1 MRAISG
7 VTDAGG
13 SRCFILYN
21 DLSHFCQTGKLKQA
35 DYSGYSR
42 ELEIIVKNFSS
53 DCDRS
58 KNDNVFIVKD
68 CRITLNDSD
77 YSNFLYMALITLFG
91 RSDFDLDY
99 ALKLYNYFI
108 LAAIERQDELYD
120 AGYDEYIIDRMC
132 LDHVFNGVVYNIII
146 SNTNKDV
153 DDIHLTISND
163 LKVNN
168 AIPMLMSKIRP
179 YSTEYD
185 FYGLYDSIIG
195 YTYFLKN
202 KKNYGLRNSGLL
214 RTYIGVDIS
223 NGLVKIGKSKDLYT
237 RESCLRVSNI
247 YFYMIAYVDMDIERE
262 LHIKYSVYNV
272 DREWFHLNKK
282 QVKEIISKYNFRIIE
297 SNVKYIDNIY
307 DI

>member
-1 MRAISG
+1 MNK
-7 VTDAGG
+7 DH
-13 SRCFILYN
+13 ILGLYD

-42 ELEIIVKNFSS
+42 ELEIIVKKFSS

-58 KNDNVFIVKD
+58 KNDNVFIVED
-68 CRITLNDSD
+68 CRITSNDSD

-108 LAAIERQDELYD
+108 LAAIERQDELHD

-247 YFYMIAYVDMDIERE
+247 HFYMIAYVDMDIERE

-282 QVKEIISKYNFRIIE
+282 QVKGIISKYNFRIIE
-297 SNVKYIDNIY
+297 SNAKYIDNIY

>member
-1 MRAISG
+1 M
-7 VTDAGG
+7 DKDY
-13 SRCFILYN
+13 ILRSYD
-21 DLSHFCQTGKLKQA
+21 DLSHFCHTGKFKYA
-35 DYSGYSR
+35 DCSACSK
-42 ELEIIVKNFSS
+42 ELDVIVKRFLK

>member
-1 MRAISG
+1 M
-7 VTDAGG
+7 DKDY
-13 SRCFILYN
+13 ILRSYD
-21 DLSHFCQTGKLKQA
+21 DLSHFCHTGKFKYA
-35 DYSGYSR
+35 DCSACSK
-42 ELEIIVKNFSS
+42 ELDVIVKRFLK

-58 KNDNVFIVKD
+58 KKDDLFIVDD
-68 CRITLNDSD
+68 CRITSNDND
-77 YSNFLYMALITLFG
+77 YSNFLYMSLITLFG

-108 LAAIERQDELYD
+108 LAAIERQDELHD

-247 YFYMIAYVDMDIERE
+247 HFYMIAYVDMDIERE

-297 SNVKYIDNIY
+297 SNAKYIDNIY

>member
-1 MRAISG
+1 MN
-7 VTDAGG
+7 
-13 SRCFILYN
+13 N

>member
-1 MRAISG
+1 M
-7 VTDAGG
+7 DKDY
-13 SRCFILYN
+13 ILRSYD
-21 DLSHFCQTGKLKQA
+21 DLSHFCHTGKFKYA
-35 DYSGYSR
+35 DCSACSK
-42 ELEIIVKNFSS
+42 ELDVIVKRFLK

-58 KNDNVFIVKD
+58 KKDDLFIVDD
-68 CRITLNDSD
+68 CRITSNDND

-179 YSTEYD
+179 YSIEYD

-247 YFYMIAYVDMDIERE
+247 HFYMIAYVDMDIERE

-297 SNVKYIDNIY
+297 SNAKYIDNIY

>member
-1 MRAISG
+1 MNKDHILG
-7 VTDAGG
+7 
-13 SRCFILYN
+13 LYN
-21 DLSHFCQTGKLKQA
+21 DLSHFCQTEKLKQA

>member
-1 MRAISG
+1 MP
-7 VTDAGG
+7 
-13 SRCFILYN
+13 
-21 DLSHFCQTGKLKQA
+21 TGKLKQA

>member
-1 MRAISG
+1 M
-7 VTDAGG
+7 
-13 SRCFILYN
+13 
-21 DLSHFCQTGKLKQA
+21 
-35 DYSGYSR
+35 
-42 ELEIIVKNFSS
+42 IVQ
-53 DCDRS
+53 

-68 CRITLNDSD
+68 CRITSNDSD

-108 LAAIERQDELYD
+108 LAAIERQDELHD

-247 YFYMIAYVDMDIERE
+247 HFYMIAYVDMDIERE

-297 SNVKYIDNIY
+297 SNAKYIDNIY

>member
-1 MRAISG
+1 M
-7 VTDAGG
+7 DKDY
-13 SRCFILYN
+13 ILRSYD
-21 DLSHFCQTGKLKQA
+21 DLSHFCHTGKFKYA
-35 DYSGYSR
+35 DCSACSK
-42 ELEIIVKNFSS
+42 ELDVIVKRFLK

-58 KNDNVFIVKD
+58 KKDDLFIVDD
-68 CRITLNDSD
+68 CRITSNDND

-179 YSTEYD
+179 YSIEYD
-185 FYGLYDSIIG
+185 KSR
-195 YTYFLKN
+195 
-202 KKNYGLRNSGLL
+202 LRKL
-214 RTYIGVDIS
+214 
-223 NGLVKIGKSKDLYT
+223 
-237 RESCLRVSNI
+237 
-247 YFYMIAYVDMDIERE
+247 
-262 LHIKYSVYNV
+262 
-272 DREWFHLNKK
+272 
-282 QVKEIISKYNFRIIE
+282 
-297 SNVKYIDNIY
+297 
-307 DI
+307 

>member
-1 MRAISG
+1 M
-7 VTDAGG
+7 
-13 SRCFILYN
+13 
-21 DLSHFCQTGKLKQA
+21 
-35 DYSGYSR
+35 
-42 ELEIIVKNFSS
+42 IVQ
-53 DCDRS
+53 

>member
-1 MRAISG
+1 MNK
-7 VTDAGG
+7 DH
-13 SRCFILYN
+13 ILGFYN
-21 DLSHFCQTGKLKQA
+21 DLSNFCKTGKLKQA

-42 ELEIIVKNFSS
+42 DLEIIVKNFSS

>member
-1 MRAISG
+1 MFYIMNKDHILR
-7 VTDAGG
+7 
-13 SRCFILYN
+13 LYN

>member
-1 MRAISG
+1 M
-7 VTDAGG
+7 
-13 SRCFILYN
+13 N